1 MGIQLVVICLGVTGL
16 KKIRLFSSVHLLDLF
31 QGRGEKGHCDL
42 VCVQHLWVIGLMVV
56 MLMSYS
62 CVLSVALVL
71 SGVGLALRSRCG
83 IK

>member
-1 MGIQLVVICLGVTGL
+1 M
-16 KKIRLFSSVHLLDLF
+16 HLLDLF
-31 QGRGEKGHCDL
+31 QGREEKGHCDL

-62 CVLSVALVL
+62 CVLSVVLVL
-71 SGVGLALRSRCG
+71 SGVGVALSRCG